1 MDVIESEDEDI
12 TFDKLEHKV
21 KDSNGKEY
29 LILFQALSDKIEITC
44 TLLEDEDIF
53 YYTNVNFA
61 DVKNKHKYLKGAEN
75 SEEILEALN
84 EFLDSIKISQ
94 EGNKMK
100 IIFTIIYLKKKD
112 KVIFELVKKELFS
125 DDENEDDNND
135 ENSEKKI
142 LKLQKKIEILTNSN
156 LDLNKK
162 VSNLI
167 SINNDLI
174 KKFEISENKIE
185 QMGKFIQKL
194 IKNIE
199 NLSLSLNNNNHSIKQ
214 EPLITKDSITDLS
227 KNETKEES
235 KTNSKELLNNNLLKE
250 KIEDYIEENVIT
262 SNHYNYCFTQLN
274 NSNIAIGYNSG
285 SIGIYE
291 TKNFTQLI
299 QINSH
304 SKDIRYI
311 LELNNGNIASC
322 SNDNLIIIN
331 KLSKDN
337 KSNEE
342 IQKIENTSCVYKI
355 IEINKILISCNCE
368 SIDIWINNPQNNLY
382 ENYESIKIGKN
393 IYGLLKVN
401 DKLFVAHIAMSTLH
415 FYNIDNFTLIKELN
429 NIPTRLYNNLALINN
444 DIVCIGSTE
453 QIYLVSISKMEI
465 IKIVNVEKSGIEC
478 LSILPNNT
486 LLCGVTIT
494 GINLPY
500 YSFIQFKL
508 NNENNDLIEISRKDK
523 VHGWTIYDLKFVI
536 INGQYK
542 IASSGSMD
550 CKIKIWG

>member
-44 TLLEDEDIF
+44 TLLEDEEIF
-53 YYTNVNFA
+53 YNTNVNFV

-84 EFLDSIKISQ
+84 EFVDSIKISQ

-125 DDENEDDNND
+125 DDENDDDND

-156 LDLNKK
+156 EDLNKK

-167 SINNDLI
+167 SINNDLV

-185 QMGKFIQKL
+185 QMGNFIQNL

-199 NLSLSLNNNNHSIKQ
+199 NLKLLLNNNNNIKKEQ
-214 EPLITKDSITDLS
+214 LIQKDSITDLS
-227 KNETKEES
+227 KNETNQES
-235 KTNSKELLNNNLLKE
+235 KTDSKELLNNNLLKE

-262 SNHYNYCFTQLN
+262 SNHYIYCFTQLK

-291 TKNFTQLI
+291 TKNVTQLI

-304 SKDIRYI
+304 SKDIRCI

-337 KSNEE
+337 KSYKE

-393 IYGLLKVN
+393 IYGLLQIN

-429 NIPTRLYNNLALINN
+429 NIPTRLYNNLTLINN
-444 DIVCIGSTE
+444 DILCIGSTE
-453 QIYLVSISKMEI
+453 QIYLVSISKMDI
-465 IKIVNVEKSGIEC
+465 IKIVNVEKCGIEC
-478 LSILPNNT
+478 LCILPNNT

-494 GINLPY
+494 GNNLPY

-508 NNENNDLIEISRKDK
+508 NNENDDLIEISRKDK
-523 VHGWTIYDLKFVI
+523 VHGWTIYDLKYII

>member
-1 MDVIESEDEDI
+1 MDVIESEDEDT

-44 TLLEDEDIF
+44 TLLEDEEIF
-53 YYTNVNFA
+53 YNTNVNFV

-84 EFLDSIKISQ
+84 EFVDSIKISQ

-125 DDENEDDNND
+125 DDENDDDND

-156 LDLNKK
+156 EDLNKK

-167 SINNDLI
+167 SINNDLV

-185 QMGKFIQKL
+185 QMGNVIQNL

-199 NLSLSLNNNNHSIKQ
+199 NLKLLLNNNNNIKKEQ
-214 EPLITKDSITDLS
+214 LIQQDSITDLS

-262 SNHYNYCFTQLN
+262 SNHYIYCFTQLK

-291 TKNFTQLI
+291 TKNFTQLL
-299 QINSH
+299 QINAH
-304 SKDIRYI
+304 SKDIRCI
-311 LELNNGNIASC
+311 LELTNGNIASC
-322 SNDNLIIIN
+322 SNDNFIVIN
-331 KLSKDN
+331 KLSRDN

-415 FYNIDNFTLIKELN
+415 FYNNDDFTLIKELN
-429 NIPTRLYNNLALINN
+429 NIPTRLYNNLAIINN
-444 DIVCIGSTE
+444 DILCIGSTE

-478 LSILPNNT
+478 LCILPNNT

-494 GINLPY
+494 GNNLPY

-508 NNENNDLIEISRKDK
+508 NNENDDLIEISRKDK

>member
-44 TLLEDEDIF
+44 TLLEDEEIF
-53 YYTNVNFA
+53 YNTNVNFV

-125 DDENEDDNND
+125 DDENDDDND

-156 LDLNKK
+156 EDLNKK

-167 SINNDLI
+167 SINNDLV

-185 QMGKFIQKL
+185 QMGNFIQNL

-199 NLSLSLNNNNHSIKQ
+199 NLKLLLNNNNNIKKEQ
-214 EPLITKDSITDLS
+214 LIQKDSITDLS

-235 KTNSKELLNNNLLKE
+235 KIDSKELLNNNLLKE

-299 QINSH
+299 QINAH
-304 SKDIRYI
+304 SKDIRCI
-311 LELNNGNIASC
+311 LELTNGNIASC
-322 SNDNLIIIN
+322 SNDNFIVIN
-331 KLSKDN
+331 KLSRDN
-337 KSNEE
+337 KSYKE

-393 IYGLLKVN
+393 IYGLLQIN

-429 NIPTRLYNNLALINN
+429 NIPTRLYNNLTLINN
-444 DIVCIGSTE
+444 DILCIGSTE
-453 QIYLVSISKMEI
+453 QIYLVSISKMDI
-465 IKIVNVEKSGIEC
+465 IKIVNVEKCGIEC
-478 LSILPNNT
+478 LCILPNNT

-494 GINLPY
+494 GNNLPY

-508 NNENNDLIEISRKDK
+508 NNENDDLIEISRKDK
-523 VHGWTIYDLKFVI
+523 VHGWTIYDLKYII

>member
-44 TLLEDEDIF
+44 TLLEDEEIF
-53 YYTNVNFA
+53 YNTNVNFV

-84 EFLDSIKISQ
+84 EFVDSIKISQ

-125 DDENEDDNND
+125 DDENDDDND

-156 LDLNKK
+156 EDLNKK

-174 KKFEISENKIE
+174 TKFEISENKIE

-199 NLSLSLNNNNHSIKQ
+199 NLSLSLNNNNHNIKQ

-262 SNHYNYCFTQLN
+262 SNHYNYCFTQLK

-291 TKNFTQLI
+291 TKNFTQLH
-299 QINSH
+299 QINAH
-304 SKDIRYI
+304 SKYIRCV

-337 KSNEE
+337 KSYKE

-393 IYGLLKVN
+393 IYGLLQIN

-415 FYNIDNFTLIKELN
+415 FYNNDGFTLIKELN

-444 DIVCIGSTE
+444 DILCIGSTE

-494 GINLPY
+494 GNNLPY

-508 NNENNDLIEISRKDK
+508 NNENDDLIEISRKDK
-523 VHGWTIYDLKFVI
+523 VHGWTIYDLKYII

>member
-44 TLLEDEDIF
+44 TLLEDEEIF
-53 YYTNVNFA
+53 YNTNVNFV

-84 EFLDSIKISQ
+84 EFVDSIKISQ

-125 DDENEDDNND
+125 DDENDDDND

-156 LDLNKK
+156 EDLNKK

-167 SINNDLI
+167 SINNDLV

-185 QMGKFIQKL
+185 QMGNFIQNL

-199 NLSLSLNNNNHSIKQ
+199 NLKLLLNNNNNIKKEQ
-214 EPLITKDSITDLS
+214 LIQKDSITDLS

-235 KTNSKELLNNNLLKE
+235 KIDSKELLNNNLLKE

-262 SNHYNYCFTQLN
+262 SNHYIYCFTQLK

-337 KSNEE
+337 KSYKE

-393 IYGLLKVN
+393 IYGLLQIN

-429 NIPTRLYNNLALINN
+429 NIPTRLYNNLTLINN
-444 DIVCIGSTE
+444 DILCIGSTE
-453 QIYLVSISKMEI
+453 QIYLVSISKMDI
-465 IKIVNVEKSGIEC
+465 IKIVNVEKCGIEC
-478 LSILPNNT
+478 LCILPNNT

-494 GINLPY
+494 GNNLPY

-508 NNENNDLIEISRKDK
+508 NNENDDLIEISRKDK
-523 VHGWTIYDLKFVI
+523 VHGWTIYDLKYII

>member
-44 TLLEDEDIF
+44 TLLEDEEIF
-53 YYTNVNFA
+53 YNTNVNFV

-84 EFLDSIKISQ
+84 EFVDSIKISQ

-125 DDENEDDNND
+125 DDENDDDND

-156 LDLNKK
+156 EDLNKK

-167 SINNDLI
+167 SINNDLV

-185 QMGKFIQKL
+185 QMGNFIQNL

-199 NLSLSLNNNNHSIKQ
+199 NLKLLLNNNNNIKKEQ
-214 EPLITKDSITDLS
+214 LIQKDSITDLS

-235 KTNSKELLNNNLLKE
+235 KIDSKELLNNNLLKE

-262 SNHYNYCFTQLN
+262 SNHYIYCFTQLK

-291 TKNFTQLI
+291 TKNVTQLI

-337 KSNEE
+337 KSYKE

-393 IYGLLKVN
+393 IYGLLQIN

-429 NIPTRLYNNLALINN
+429 NIPTRLYNNLTLINN
-444 DIVCIGSTE
+444 DILCIGSTE
-453 QIYLVSISKMEI
+453 QIYLVSISKMDI
-465 IKIVNVEKSGIEC
+465 IKIVNVEKCGIEC
-478 LSILPNNT
+478 LCILPNNT

-494 GINLPY
+494 GNNLPY

-508 NNENNDLIEISRKDK
+508 NNENDDLIEISRKDK
-523 VHGWTIYDLKFVI
+523 VHGWTIYDLKYI
-536 INGQYK
+536 IVNGQYK

>member
-44 TLLEDEDIF
+44 TLLEDEEIF
-53 YYTNVNFA
+53 YNTNVNFV

-84 EFLDSIKISQ
+84 EFVDSIKISQ

-125 DDENEDDNND
+125 DDENDDDND

-156 LDLNKK
+156 EDLNKK

-167 SINNDLI
+167 SINNDLV

-185 QMGKFIQKL
+185 QMGNFIQNL

-199 NLSLSLNNNNHSIKQ
+199 NLKLLLNNNNNIKKEQ
-214 EPLITKDSITDLS
+214 LIQKDSITDLS

-235 KTNSKELLNNNLLKE
+235 KTDSKELLNNNLLKE

-262 SNHYNYCFTQLN
+262 SNHYIYCFTQLK

-337 KSNEE
+337 KSYKE

-393 IYGLLKVN
+393 IYGLLQIN

-429 NIPTRLYNNLALINN
+429 NIPTRLYNNLTLINN
-444 DIVCIGSTE
+444 DILCIGSTE
-453 QIYLVSISKMEI
+453 QIYLVSISKMDI
-465 IKIVNVEKSGIEC
+465 IKIVNVEKCGIEC
-478 LSILPNNT
+478 LCILPNNT

-494 GINLPY
+494 GNNLPY

-508 NNENNDLIEISRKDK
+508 NNENDDLIEISRKDK
-523 VHGWTIYDLKFVI
+523 VHGWTIYDLKYII

>member
-44 TLLEDEDIF
+44 TLLEDEEIF
-53 YYTNVNFA
+53 YNTNVNFV

-84 EFLDSIKISQ
+84 EFVDSIKISQ

-125 DDENEDDNND
+125 DDENDDDNND

-162 VSNLI
+162 VANLI
-167 SINNDLI
+167 SINDDLV

-185 QMGKFIQKL
+185 QMGNFIQNL

-199 NLSLSLNNNNHSIKQ
+199 NLKLLLNNNNNIKKEQ
-214 EPLITKDSITDLS
+214 LIQKDSITDLS

-235 KTNSKELLNNNLLKE
+235 KIDSKELLNNNLLKE

-262 SNHYNYCFTQLN
+262 SNHYIYCFTQLK

-337 KSNEE
+337 KSYKE

-393 IYGLLKVN
+393 IYGLLQIN

-429 NIPTRLYNNLALINN
+429 NIPTRLYNNLTLINN
-444 DIVCIGSTE
+444 DILCIGSTE
-453 QIYLVSISKMEI
+453 QIYLVSISKMDI
-465 IKIVNVEKSGIEC
+465 IKIVNVEKCGIEC
-478 LSILPNNT
+478 LCILPNNT

-494 GINLPY
+494 GNNLPY

-508 NNENNDLIEISRKDK
+508 NNENDDLIEISRKDK
-523 VHGWTIYDLKFVI
+523 VHGWTIYDLKYII

>member
-44 TLLEDEDIF
+44 TLLEDEEIF
-53 YYTNVNFA
+53 YNTNVNFV

-84 EFLDSIKISQ
+84 EFVDSIKISQ

-125 DDENEDDNND
+125 DDENDDDND

-156 LDLNKK
+156 EDLNKK

-167 SINNDLI
+167 SINNDLV
-174 KKFEISENKIE
+174 KKIEISENKIE
-185 QMGKFIQKL
+185 QMGNFIQNL

-199 NLSLSLNNNNHSIKQ
+199 NLKLLLNNNNNIKKEQ
-214 EPLITKDSITDLS
+214 LIQKDSITDLS

-235 KTNSKELLNNNLLKE
+235 KIDSKELLNNNLLKE

-262 SNHYNYCFTQLN
+262 SNHYIYCFTQLK

-291 TKNFTQLI
+291 TKNVTQLI

-337 KSNEE
+337 KSYKE

-393 IYGLLKVN
+393 IYGLLQIN

-429 NIPTRLYNNLALINN
+429 NIPTRLYNNLTLINN
-444 DIVCIGSTE
+444 DILCIGSTE
-453 QIYLVSISKMEI
+453 QIYLVSISKMDI
-465 IKIVNVEKSGIEC
+465 IKIVNVEKCGIEC
-478 LSILPNNT
+478 LCILPNNT

-494 GINLPY
+494 GNNLPY

-508 NNENNDLIEISRKDK
+508 NNENDDLIEISRKDK
-523 VHGWTIYDLKFVI
+523 VHGWTIYDLKYI
-536 INGQYK
+536 IVNGQYK